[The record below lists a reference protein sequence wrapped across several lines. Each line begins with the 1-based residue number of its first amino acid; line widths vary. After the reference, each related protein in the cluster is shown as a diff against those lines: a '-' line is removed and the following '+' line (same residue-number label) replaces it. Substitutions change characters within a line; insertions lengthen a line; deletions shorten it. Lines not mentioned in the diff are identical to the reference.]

1 MAREL
6 SEIEEADTLGS
17 VSLHPLNTCV
27 WLVKVIQG
35 GQGENRFLQHFKA

>member
-1 MAREL
+1 MAGKL
-6 SEIEEADTLGS
+6 LEIEEADTLSS
-17 VSLHPLNTCV
+17 VSLHPSNACV